1 MLFRSQA
8 YTYATREGKTTS
20 NQEHRTSKEKK
31 TDAKKGILQAQKILI
46 TWILE
51 EPSLLDKISPVIN
64 QNDFSEPVYNKV
76 AELLF
81 EQIRNHDINPAKIIN
96 HFESEE
102 EHREVSAL
110 FNMPLRQEMS
120 PTEREKA
127 LNDTVRK
134 IKKNSLENRSRK
146 AADVKE
152 LQEIIKE
159 QQALKSVH
167 IHL

>member
-1 MLFRSQA
+1 M
-8 YTYATREGKTTS
+8 
-20 NQEHRTSKEKK
+20 
-31 TDAKKGILQAQKILI
+31 
-46 TWILE
+46 
-51 EPSLLDKISPVIN
+51 DKISQIISE
-64 QNDFSEPVYNKV
+64 NDFSEPVYNKV

-81 EQIRNHDINPAKIIN
+81 KQIKNNNINPAEIID

-110 FNMPLRQEMS
+110 FNMPLRKEMTCS
-120 PTEREKA
+120 EREKA
-127 LNDTVRK
+127 LNDTVMR

-159 QQALKSVH
+159 QHLLKSVH
-167 IHL
+167 IYL